1 MLDITWSTGVK
12 NILHPINI
20 EINKDVILCSL
31 KKNQKYII
39 IKFLH
44 INFKSFYL
52 TPKNK
57 GFSPGAVFSDMTFKE
72 LTCVKAKTVAATNQ
86 GQPNIEVTAIIIPTT
101 SKSRWYPYDFYIK

>member
-1 MLDITWSTGVK
+1 MSFFV
-12 NILHPINI
+12 P
-20 EINKDVILCSL
+20 L
-31 KKNQKYII
+31 KKSKIYHYKVSN
-39 IKFLH
+39 
-44 INFKSFYL
+44 INFQSFYL

-101 SKSRWYPYDFYIK
+101 SKSR